1 MNKKL
6 LFFSYDFPPLE
17 GGISRLCD
25 EIVKQFIKNKWDV
38 QALSVKRVVKDGF
51 ANSEYPIETVV
62 NKRGLRELHSLWKL
76 ITFSKDT
83 LVITGVWY
91 PEALL
96 ATLAGYKNLVIL
108 AHGND
113 VMKGNNTRKNKI
125 LSILRKWV
133 LHRAKL
139 VICNSHYTQGVIK
152 EQFPDVNTS
161 VCLLGVD
168 EKRFSPVDDNK
179 KIREKLGLPE
189 NKKII
194 LTVSRINK
202 YKAHDVVLQALSLLS
217 KEERSKICYCIAG
230 RGDYLSSLKAL
241 SLELDVDDCI
251 HWFGFVDEGQLPNLY
266 RASDLF
272 VLCTREEK
280 EQKSVEG
287 FGLVFLE
294 AQACSVPV
302 IGSNQ
307 GGIPDAIKDGE
318 GGWLVE
324 RDDSMALANYFTRLV
339 NNDNIFEEEGSKA
352 RLRIEREAT
361 WSHFGSRVFMEIEKI
376 KAEK

>member
-1 MNKKL
+1 MSRKL

-25 EIVKQFIKNKWDV
+25 EVVKQFIAKKWDV
-38 QALSVKRVVKDGF
+38 KALSVKRVMKDGF
-51 ANSEYPIETVV
+51 ANSEYPIETVM

-76 ITFSKDT
+76 MNYSKDS

-96 ATLAGYKNLVIL
+96 VTLAGYKNLVVL

-113 VMKGNNTRKNKI
+113 VMKGKNTVKNKI
-125 LSILRKWV
+125 LSMLRKWV
-133 LHRAKL
+133 LRKAKL
-139 VICNSHYTQGVIK
+139 VICNSHYTEGIIK

-168 EKRFSPVDDNK
+168 EKRFTPVDNNLEIK
-179 KIREKLGLPE
+179 KKLSLPLD
-189 NKKII
+189 KKVI

-202 YKAHDVVLQALSLLS
+202 YKAHDTVLHALSLLS
-217 KEERSKICYCIAG
+217 PIQRSKICYCIAG
-230 RGDYLSSLKAL
+230 RGNYLSELKSLA
-241 SLELDVDDCI
+241 LELGVNDCI
-251 HWFGFVDEGQLPNLY
+251 HWFGFIDEDQLADLY

-294 AQACSVPV
+294 AQACGIPV

-307 GGIPDAIKDGE
+307 GGIPDAVKDGE
-318 GGWLVE
+318 GGWIIE
-324 RDDSMALANYFTRLV
+324 RDDSDALSSYFNKLV
-339 NNDNIFEEEGSKA
+339 NDDNMFKEEGIAGRK
-352 RLRIEREAT
+352 RIEKEAT
-361 WSHFGSRVFMEIEKI
+361 WDHFSTHVLDAVTSI
-376 KAEK
+376 KGI

>member
-25 EIVKQFIKNKWDV
+25 EIVKQFIENKWSV

-51 ANSEYPIETVV
+51 SDSKYPIEKVID
-62 NKRGLRELHSLWKL
+62 KRGLRELHSLWKL
-76 ITFSKDT
+76 ITFSKDN

-96 ATLAGYKNLVIL
+96 AILAGYKNIVVL

-125 LSILRKWV
+125 LSMLRKWV
-133 LHRAKL
+133 LYRVKL
-139 VICNSHYTQGVIK
+139 VICNSHYTQEVVK
-152 EQFPDVNTS
+152 KQFPDVNTG

-168 EKRFSPVDDNK
+168 EKRFTPVGDNK
-179 KIREKLGLPE
+179 EIRKKLGLPN
-189 NKKII
+189 NKKIV

-202 YKAHDVVLQALSLLS
+202 YKAHDVVLHALSLLS
-217 KEERSKICYCIAG
+217 EEQKSKICYCIAG
-230 RGDYLSSLKAL
+230 RGDYLSALKAL
-241 SLELDVDDCI
+241 ALELGVNHCI
-251 HWFGFVDEGQLPNLY
+251 HWFGFINEEQLPDLY

-280 EQKSVEG
+280 DQKAVEG

-294 AQACSVPV
+294 AQACGVPV

-307 GGIPDAIKDGE
+307 GGIPDAIKDAE

-324 RDDSMALANYFTRLV
+324 RDDSTALANYFTKLV
-339 NNDNIFEEEGSKA
+339 NDDDVFKKEGTKA
-352 RLRIEREAT
+352 RFRIEREAT
-361 WSHFGSRVFMEIEKI
+361 WSHFSNQVFKEINKI
-376 KAEK
+376 KGHG